1 MQTGNS
7 WKYCMLHSVRS
18 NILSINEHL
27 QNCFQSHEGKK
38 EITKTIKKKNP
49 EPNQIIQNRTKKKNQ
64 TKTKIR
70 MWLIPF
76 VTSRGH
82 IHLRK
87 PWLQQVGNFFARVA
101 CSKMKAIETT
111 RRERRIEIC
120 RRNLQRFPPPHML
133 HQIALKTAE
142 TSWSCN
148 CPWMVIR
155 PRHFCWY
162 ILSVSNL
169 TYIMPNAKMPRTNVC
184 IFVC

>member
-1 MQTGNS
+1 M
-7 WKYCMLHSVRS
+7 K
-18 NILSINEHL
+18 
-27 QNCFQSHEGKK
+27 GKK
-38 EITKTIKKKNP
+38 KSQKQFKKKNP
-49 EPNQIIQNRTKKKNQ
+49 EPNQIIQNRTKKKSN
-64 TKTKIR
+64 KNKIR

-101 CSKMKAIETT
+101 SSKMKEIETT

-120 RRNLQRFPPPHML
+120 RRNLQRSPPPPHML

-155 PRHFCWY
+155 PRHFCWD
-162 ILSVSNL
+162 ILSVSNF
-169 TYIMPNAKMPRTNVC
+169 TYIMPNAKMARTNVC